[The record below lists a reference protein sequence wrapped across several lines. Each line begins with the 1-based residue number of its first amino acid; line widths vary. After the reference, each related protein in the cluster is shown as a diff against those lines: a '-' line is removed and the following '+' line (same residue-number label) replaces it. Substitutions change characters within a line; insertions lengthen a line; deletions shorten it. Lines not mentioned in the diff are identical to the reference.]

1 MTPAAGRKSKTKKK
15 AAKKAATKP
24 ARKFAGQIGTS
35 LIDVLV
41 QSPRWKKQPRAAA
54 IVRKA
59 IQAAAKATSTR
70 LPELA
75 IVLTDDSAIQAL
87 NRDWRGFDKPTN
99 VLSFPAPKRRAGSR
113 QDGNSLGDVIIAFQ
127 TVAREAAGEGKPFK
141 HHLAHLA
148 VHGFLHLLGHDHET
162 DREARTMERLEV
174 KILAGLRVPDPYV
187 EPSSVEQSAKR

>member
-1 MTPAAGRKSKTKKK
+1 MTPAARRKSKSTKK
-15 AAKKAATKP
+15 AAKKAALKP
-24 ARKFAGQIGTS
+24 ARKFAS
-35 LIDVLV
+35 LIDVMV
-41 QSPRWKKQPRAAA
+41 QSPRWKKQPQASA

-59 IQAAAKATSTR
+59 IQAAAKATSTPQ
-70 LPELA
+70 PELA

-87 NRDWRGFDKPTN
+87 NRDWRGFDRPTN
-99 VLSFPAPKRRAGSR
+99 VLSFPAPKRRAGRARDGRSL
-113 QDGNSLGDVIIAFQ
+113 GNSLGDIIIAFQ

>member
-1 MTPAAGRKSKTKKK
+1 
-15 AAKKAATKP
+15 
-24 ARKFAGQIGTS
+24 
-35 LIDVLV
+35 
-41 QSPRWKKQPRAAA
+41 
-54 IVRKA
+54 VRKA
-59 IQAAAKATSTR
+59 IQAAAKATSTP

-87 NRDWRGFDKPTN
+87 NRDWRGLDKPTN

-113 QDGNSLGDVIIAFQ
+113 QGGNSLSASLGDVIIAFQ

-141 HHLAHLA
+141 HHLTHLA
-148 VHGFLHLLGHDHET
+148 VHGFLHLLGYDHET

-187 EPSSVEQSAKR
+187 EPSSVEQSAKC